1 MNLRQND
8 QTIMSK
14 KKRRFT
20 AQFKA
25 DAVELLRAS
34 NKPLIEVAKELG
46 IGHSTLCIW
55 NQKFLHESKAKDEG
69 AVGDRSEGVASGQE
83 LLDENRRLRLEV
95 AHLKRQREILKK
107 AASILAE
114 DPQLD
119 MR

>member
-1 MNLRQND
+1 
-8 QTIMSK
+8 MSK

-25 DAVELLRAS
+25 DAVELLRSS
-34 NKPLIEVAKELG
+34 NKPISEVARELG

-55 NQKFLHESKAKDEG
+55 NQKFPGGSEAQGLGAEG
-69 AVGDRSEGVASGQE
+69 DQPEGEASARE
-83 LLDENRRLRLEV
+83 LLEENVRLRREV